1 MEKKILEK
9 YIQAG
14 IIAKKVLDY
23 ALSTVKEGM
32 LVVELAE
39 KIEAKIFELGG
50 EPAFPVNIS
59 INEVAA
65 HYTPT
70 KDDKT
75 VIKPDDYLKIDVGV
89 HVDGYIA
96 DTARTVVLSGRD
108 DLVKCAEKML
118 SEAIRVF
125 VPGTRLR
132 EVGAVIESVASDFGF
147 SPVRNLT
154 GHRLSRF
161 DLHSGT
167 TVPNFA
173 GGSERELAEGE
184 VYAIEPF
191 VTTGSGWVKD
201 TEKVSIFKYMK
212 DVPCRLPEA
221 RKILRM
227 AREDFRGLPF
237 ARRWLNFPK
246 TVTDISLRHLVSS
259 GALHPYYILKEVSG
273 APVAQAEHTVVVADK
288 PKVLTAWTR
297 E

>member
-1 MEKKILEK
+1 MLEK
-9 YIQAG
+9 YEKAG
-14 IIAKKVLDY
+14 RIASEVLDY
-23 ALSTVKEGM
+23 AESLVKKGFD
-32 LVVELAE
+32 LLRVAE
-39 KIEAKIFELGG
+39 MTERKIADLGG
-50 EPAFPVNIS
+50 SPAFPVNLS
-59 INEVAA
+59 VNEVAA
-65 HYTPT
+65 HYTPE
-70 KDDKT
+70 KNDRLT
-75 VIKPDDYLKIDVGV
+75 VSEDDYLKIDVGV

-154 GHRLSRF
+154 GHGLSRF

-173 GGSERELAEGE
+173 GGSERELTEGE

-221 RKILRM
+221 RRILRM
-227 AREDFRGLPF
+227 AREDFHGLPF

-273 APVAQAEHTVVVADK
+273 APVAQAEHTVVVADR